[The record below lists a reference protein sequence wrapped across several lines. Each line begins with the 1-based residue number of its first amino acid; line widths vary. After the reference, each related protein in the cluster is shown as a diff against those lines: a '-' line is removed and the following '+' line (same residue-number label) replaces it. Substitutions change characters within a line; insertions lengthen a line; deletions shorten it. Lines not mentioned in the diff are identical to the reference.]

1 MAKKKIVH
9 PEVEQT
15 FISHL
20 IELRNRLLHVL
31 GAVLLVFLALVS
43 FAGDIFSLLTG
54 QIQGTLPGKF
64 IAIDPTSPFFAPF
77 KLTLIVSVFIAMP
90 YVLYQ
95 IWAFI
100 APGLYKKEKKVLI
113 PVVIS
118 SILLFYL
125 GMAFAFYITIPMAMS
140 FFANFAPVGV
150 DYTPDINRLLD
161 FSLALSFAFGIA
173 FEVPVATF
181 ILVWTGVTTVDTL
194 AAQRRYIIVGAFFF
208 GMILTPPDVFSQTF
222 LAVPMWVLFEVGLLV
237 SRIFMKR
244 RALEAADGD
253 EEQEYRP
260 MSPAEMDAEL
270 IRIEQEELKMEPD
283 NGSGHSDKDQSPR
296 IP

>member
-1 MAKKKIVH
+1 MAKKKFVH
-9 PEVEQT
+9 PEVAQT
-15 FISHL
+15 FITHL
-20 IELRNRLLHVL
+20 VELRNRLLHVL

-43 FAGDIFSLLTG
+43 FAGDIFSLLTA

-77 KLTLIVSVFIAMP
+77 KLTMIVSVFIAMP

-95 IWAFI
+95 IWAFV

-125 GMAFAFYITIPMAMS
+125 GMAFAFYITIPFAMS
-140 FFANFAPVGV
+140 FFANFAPAGV
-150 DYTPDINRLLD
+150 DYIPDINRLLD
-161 FSLALSFAFGIA
+161 FCLTLSFAFGIA

-222 LAVPMWVLFEVGLLV
+222 LAVPMWILFEVGLLV

-244 RALEAADGD
+244 RALETPDGD

-270 IRIEQEELKMEPD
+270 TRIEQEEAKMEQD
-283 NGSGHSDKDQSPR
+283 GSGHADKDQAPR